1 MHDAFRLGAK
11 EAARLIERG
20 ELAAEAL
27 VASCHERV
35 AAREPTVKA
44 WTYLAREF
52 PAANASPAP
61 LFGVPVGVKD
71 IFDTHDMP
79 TAYGSPIYAGYR
91 PRGDAAVVAL
101 TRRAGGTILG
111 KTVTAEFATFVPRQT
126 RNPLD
131 PSRTP
136 GGSSS
141 GSAAAVADLMVPLAF
156 GTQTAGSLIRP
167 ASYCGIFAFKP
178 TYNVL
183 PRAGLKPGADSLD
196 TVGVYARSV
205 EDLAFFAAALTQR
218 TDLEAKLE
226 RPPRIGVCR
235 TYEWERVQPEMRRAL
250 DDARRTLDADE
261 FELPSR
267 FRGLRESHTAIL
279 WYEVARSLA
288 DEFTRFPDN
297 GPAFIDIVNA
307 DGSGLRRVTPR
318 CTRRPLPDAVP
329 AGCEDAAN
337 VSFTPDGQH
346 LTFSRATGH
355 VRHFPRFGWDQ
366 IEHSAIAIIGVDG
379 SGQRE
384 ILRLPR
390 YRGDAN
396 FPQMSPDGRYIVFE
410 RDNSPLSKPRL
421 GIALF
426 VMNADGSGLHRV
438 TPWNLRGGDNP
449 DWAPDSS
456 RILFHSGVAVR

>member
-288 DEFTRFPDN
+288 DEFTRFPDKLDPALHQRCSDGFAFDPREYVHAQAHAAECRARLSEAL
-297 GPAFIDIVNA
+297 GPYDVLLAPA
-307 DGSGLRRVTPR
+307 ATGEAPAGLSSTGDVAMNVVWTLLHTP
-318 CTRRPLPDAVP
+318 CVAVP
-329 AGCEDAAN
+329 AGKSEHGMPLGLQVVGRIGDDARTLA
-337 VSFTPDGQH
+337 
-346 LTFSRATGH
+346 AAA
-355 VRHFPRFGWDQ
+355 W
-366 IEHSAIAIIGVDG
+366 IA
-379 SGQRE
+379 E
-384 ILRLPR
+384 RL
-390 YRGDAN
+390 A
-396 FPQMSPDGRYIVFE
+396 
-410 RDNSPLSKPRL
+410 
-421 GIALF
+421 
-426 VMNADGSGLHRV
+426 
-438 TPWNLRGGDNP
+438 
-449 DWAPDSS
+449 
-456 RILFHSGVAVR
+456 